1 MKCTSHRINPKTWE
15 KDFCI
20 NTYQHV
26 IIWSFFLTIGNK
38 QKTNKLNLT
47 HFSSCEMNEFT
58 INKLDVPLDFFSYYE
73 RNFWTQISLLIWET
87 LIPKSTE
94 GLFIISKIAYQS
106 KSVLLS
112 TSDSVCKV
120 LKDKRTLFHLFL
132 GIAIWFMIH
141 I

>member
-1 MKCTSHRINPKTWE
+1 
-15 KDFCI
+15 
-20 NTYQHV
+20 
-26 IIWSFFLTIGNK
+26 
-38 QKTNKLNLT
+38 
-47 HFSSCEMNEFT
+47 MNEFT

-87 LIPKSTE
+87 LITKSTE
-94 GLFIISKIAYQS
+94 GLIFIISEIAYQS
-106 KSVLLS
+106 K
-112 TSDSVCKV
+112 SVCKV

>member
-1 MKCTSHRINPKTWE
+1 MS
-15 KDFCI
+15 
-20 NTYQHV
+20 
-26 IIWSFFLTIGNK
+26 
-38 QKTNKLNLT
+38 
-47 HFSSCEMNEFT
+47 EFT

-87 LIPKSTE
+87 LITKSTE
-94 GLFIISKIAYQS
+94 GLIFIISEIAYQS